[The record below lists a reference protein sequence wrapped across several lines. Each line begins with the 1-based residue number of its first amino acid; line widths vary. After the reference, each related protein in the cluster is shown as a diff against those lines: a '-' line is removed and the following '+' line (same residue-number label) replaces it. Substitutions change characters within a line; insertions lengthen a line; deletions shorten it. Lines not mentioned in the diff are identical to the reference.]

1 MTNETS
7 AQAETKLPTYT
18 VKLLRSENGRKHY
31 PIKVGVSFATEKG
44 NQRILWDIIPA
55 SIELRDCV
63 MILVPYEEATS

>member
-1 MTNETS
+1 MSDETPLP
-7 AQAETKLPTYT
+7 AEMKKPTYS

-31 PIKVGVSFATEKG
+31 PVKVGVSFATEKG

-63 MILVPYEEATS
+63 MILVPYEE